1 MEQEQIYKK
10 VREIVSKYTKYPEIV
25 LSGDVDDIFL
35 TGEKIGLDLYDMVYL
50 YNGAYQL
57 PDAIVQNLDSLA
69 SYLKPEEQ
77 EKRWNNNKYKWKRR
91 KWNTTSIKSK

>member
-1 MEQEQIYKK
+1 MAN
-10 VREIVSKYTKYPEIV
+10 
-25 LSGDVDDIFL
+25 L
-35 TGEKIGLDLYDMVYL
+35 EKLDRNLYDMVYL

>member
-50 YNGAYQL
+50 YNEVKETFHNRLQSCDLDNYGFATIHR
-57 PDAIVQNLDSLA
+57 IVHVLC
-69 SYLKPEEQ
+69 
-77 EKRWNNNKYKWKRR
+77 KR
-91 KWNTTSIKSK
+91 